1 MMDWLQEFNVQI
13 RKTNVK
19 CSSNFIPALHWKA
32 KIAMKRKDIMIDSL
46 RPKVGCEKWSI
57 KLVAKY
63 NKDVLMSSVDSRS
76 MFIVIPKVIVH
87 DATQAN

>member
-32 KIAMKRKDIMIDSL
+32 KIAMKTKDIMIDSL

-63 NKDVLMSSVDSRS
+63 KDVLMSSLDSRS

-87 DATQAN
+87 DATQAK

>member
-19 CSSNFIPALHWKA
+19 CSSDFIPALHWKA

-63 NKDVLMSSVDSRS
+63 KDVLMSSLDSRS

-87 DATQAN
+87 DATQAK

>member
-19 CSSNFIPALHWKA
+19 CSKFHSGIALEGK
-32 KIAMKRKDIMIDSL
+32 KNAMTRKDIMIEFL
-46 RPKVGCEKWSI
+46 RPKVGCEKWCI

-63 NKDVLMSSVDSRS
+63 NKNVLMSSLDSRS
-76 MFIVIPKVIVH
+76 MFIVIRKVIVH
-87 DATQAN
+87 DATQAK

>member
-1 MMDWLQEFNVQI
+1 
-13 RKTNVK
+13 
-19 CSSNFIPALHWKA
+19 
-32 KIAMKRKDIMIDSL
+32 MIDSL

>member
-1 MMDWLQEFNVQI
+1 
-13 RKTNVK
+13 
-19 CSSNFIPALHWKA
+19 
-32 KIAMKRKDIMIDSL
+32 MIDSL

-63 NKDVLMSSVDSRS
+63 KDVLMSSLDSRS

-87 DATQAN
+87 DATQAK